1 MTKHLVVL
9 LAYVVALE
17 ASRYGDYS
25 GVRMP
30 HYNIEYEN
38 KEPAPLSDEYS
49 DRSPDAAASFDYKYE
64 EEPQDKIGTTDEDQL
79 WQKMSKKRKRPL
91 KEPRDKIEIDDSDL
105 DTVPKFKPNHRFS
118 KHRTRIKDLHK
129 ENDRRIFKYHR
140 NRNDEIEDSDI
151 KNEHK
156 IDKYRSKTD
165 NRIDLTNFNFRQTTR
180 RIVRRK
186 PRDRTINREILE
198 RDEPPDFLRSMEN
211 EEDPSDNDY
220 DKMKR
225 LQTTMERPRGPF
237 PGLMKNNK
245 NNLQEYDEYY
255 DMKRVNIIKNKL
267 PGIFRQTK
275 ASTTIT
281 EPPSTRQFQ
290 DLSYRRA
297 NIPEKVESAVVTEA
311 IPTDSI
317 ARRKLVE
324 ITSQA
329 IASPESPISMSSTV
343 LSLAEKSRLSILK
356 KAQRKDNLGNV
367 TRTTKPPVLMLV
379 TQQMNTMVMVEHP
392 KKDVLFRARAVFDD
406 SPERIARAK
415 TLMRRKL
422 VSGARRIEDLIDN
435 WDEMVC
441 DYIDVSL
448 LNNGDVHHLSPDLKI
463 ILLSVII
470 CSISKDLV

>member
-17 ASRYGDYS
+17 AARYGDYT

-30 HYNIEYEN
+30 QYNIEYEN

-49 DRSPDAAASFDYKYE
+49 DHSPDAAASFDYKYE
-64 EEPQDKIGTTDEDQL
+64 EEPQEKIGTTDEDQL

-91 KEPRDKIEIDDSDL
+91 KVPRDKIEIDESDL
-105 DTVPKFKPNHRFS
+105 DTIPKFKPNHRFP
-118 KHRTRIKDLHK
+118 KHRTRIKDLHN
-129 ENDRRIFKYHR
+129 ENDRRLFKYHR
-140 NRNDEIEDSDI
+140 SRNDEIEDLDI
-151 KNEHK
+151 KDEHK
-156 IDKYRSKTD
+156 INKYRSKND
-165 NRIDLTNFNFRQTTR
+165 NRIDLKNFDFRVTTR
-180 RIVRRK
+180 RIARRK
-186 PRDRTINREILE
+186 PRDRTINREVLE
-198 RDEPPDFLRSMEN
+198 RDDPPDFRVMEN
-211 EEDPSDNDY
+211 EEDPVDNDY
-220 DKMKR
+220 DKVKR
-225 LQTTMERPRGPF
+225 LQTTMERPRGPI
-237 PGLMKNNK
+237 PGLIKSNLK
-245 NNLQEYDEYY
+245 NLQEYDEYY
-255 DMKRVNIIKNKL
+255 DMKRVNSIKNKL
-267 PGIFRQTK
+267 PSIFRQTK
-275 ASTTIT
+275 ASTIIT

-297 NIPEKVESAVVTEA
+297 NIPAKLETEVVTAA
-311 IPTDSI
+311 ILTDSI
-317 ARRKLVE
+317 ATPNLAE
-324 ITSQA
+324 ITLQA
-329 IASPESPISMSSTV
+329 IASPESPISMSSTD

-356 KAQRKDNLGNV
+356 KAQRKDNLGNI
-367 TRTTKPPVLMLV
+367 TRTTKPPVLMQV
-379 TQQMNTMVMVEHP
+379 TQQMNTLVMVEHP

-448 LNNGDVHHLSPDLKI
+448 LDNGDVHHVSFDLKI

-470 CSISKDLV
+470 CLISKDLV